1 MAKEQDIYDIRQEQA
16 QAAKAMQRVPT
27 LAQRIPQALTTIVM
41 EVKQHADSFR
51 NFVTG
56 MGVVGRDPTTAN
68 QVTPPSLLTYPELA
82 ALHIGDGLVKRIVD
96 LPAAD
101 ATRAGWDFDGDADGK
116 IAKEMHRIGVQKNFR
131 EALQWVRLYGG
142 ALTILIWDDG
152 MPLQAPFKFNAKKPQ
167 SIVSMRTHSAEEIW
181 ILPTDIDTDPLSP
194 RYELPTYFT
203 IRRVYGPPYTVHW
216 SRVIEWRGHQT
227 PSRIYPGMDVYRRYW
242 GFGIVQAAFQAIS
255 DMGLSWNA
263 VTNLMKESVIGKYKI
278 DNLKKLLLSKDYD
291 AIQQRMQNLELSKS
305 VLNGVI
311 LGDNEEYSRD
321 KLEFAGV
328 ADVLDRSMMRVSSE
342 VGIPVALL
350 YGRGAAGMNATGE
363 GDARQYY
370 DGVEACQDENLRS
383 PLEALAVWI
392 GARVHP
398 ETKPE
403 EYHAVFRPVWSM
415 SEKEKAEVYYKLTQG
430 DSLNRVNSI
439 LSPTE
444 IRASRYLGRYSPNMS
459 VPASAVTPPP
469 DIMMLQLGMGS
480 LGDEDGVTEGGKTT
494 PHASASAQPTL
505 PSESTAEVTKQRST
519 PESFRKRNPNA
530 AAAIS
535 GKQEKGVSQPGATK
549 VHTPR
554 AGNSTTGDRID
565 ELRALLEAEDA
576 SDEVIFEFMMS
587 IAQERVGDGG
597 SE

>member
-1 MAKEQDIYDIRQEQA
+1 MAKEQDSHDIRAEQA
-16 QAAKAMQRVPT
+16 QAAKTMQRVPS
-27 LAQRIPQALTTIVM
+27 LAQRIPQTLTTIVM
-41 EVKQHADSFR
+41 EVKQRADSFR

-56 MGVVGRDPTTAN
+56 FGVVGRDPTTAN

-101 ATRAGWDFDGDADGK
+101 ATRAGWDIDGDPDGK
-116 IAKEMHRIGVQKNFR
+116 IVKEMHRVGVQKNFR

-142 ALTILIWDDG
+142 ALTILIWDDE
-152 MPLQAPFKFNAKKPQ
+152 MPLQAPFKFNPKKPQ
-167 SIVSMRTHSAEEIW
+167 RIASMRTHSAEEIW

-216 SRVIEWRGHQT
+216 TRVIEWRGHQT

-263 VTNLMKESVIGKYKI
+263 VSNLMKESVIGKYKI

-291 AIQQRMQNLELSKS
+291 AIEARMQNLELSKS

-311 LGDNEEYSRD
+311 LGENEEYSRD

-328 ADVLDRSMMRVSSE
+328 ADVLDRGMMRVSSE

-370 DGVEACQDENLRS
+370 DGVEACQDENLRG
-383 PLEALAVWI
+383 PLEALAVWM
-392 GARVHP
+392 GARLHP
-398 ETKPE
+398 DVPPE
-403 EYHAVFRPVWSM
+403 EYHIVFRPVWSM
-415 SEKEKAEVYYKLTQG
+415 SEKEKGDLYYRLAQG
-430 DSLNRVNSI
+430 DALNRVNSI
-439 LSPTE
+439 LSPEE
-444 IRASRYLGRYSPNMS
+444 IRSARYRGRYSYNMS
-459 VPASAVTPPP
+459 VPADAAKPPP
-469 DIMMLQLGMGS
+469 DIMMLQLGMGT
-480 LGDEDGVTEGGKTT
+480 LGDEDGAAVGGKTT
-494 PHASASAQPTL
+494 PHASASEVPSL
-505 PSESTAEVTKQRST
+505 PEEKTAELTKVRSSSESM
-519 PESFRKRNPNA
+519 RKRGNAGGPNT
-530 AAAIS
+530 
-535 GKQEKGVSQPGATK
+535 GRQQNGVSLPGATK
-549 VHTPR
+549 VHEPR

-565 ELRALLEAEDA
+565 ELRALLTSENA
-576 SDEVIFEFMMS
+576 SDEAIFELLTEIS
-587 IAQERVGDGG
+587 QERAQNGG
-597 SE
+597 AE